1 MCAAEALECYLCRLP
16 GPLPINTMMPWPA
29 GRAFKCASPHLQ
41 KVVSSVRAP
50 PLAQSGAYEA
60 LGKRLPLFL
69 RTGAAPQLGTM
80 AWPSDAAP
88 AVPRL
93 STDACAC
100 GLPLPAA
107 APAVRPASNITTWAC
122 KTAQAV
128 GRAHPLDRIKQGG
141 PGGTPCERRT
151 DSGYILP
158 RGSTRITLQASSGYG
173 TSAAGSP
180 PHAQRV
186 APRWPT
192 SHRLAS
198 RPLRPS
204 TRQLDIACRFARV
217 ARPAQRPSEQPPAG
231 RSS

>member
-1 MCAAEALECYLCRLP
+1 MLPMQTTRSSPHQHNDAMASRPGLQVRLP
-16 GPLPINTMMPWPA
+16 PPTFKKLCPACAPHWHHRAHMRLWESASLYSYEQALHLSWEPWP
-29 GRAFKCASPHLQ
+29 GPVTPLLQSP
-41 KVVSSVRAP
+41 
-50 PLAQSGAYEA
+50 
-60 LGKRLPLFL
+60 
-69 RTGAAPQLGTM
+69 
-80 AWPSDAAP
+80 
-88 AVPRL
+88 PRL

-107 APAVRPASNITTWAC
+107 APAVRSASNITTWAC